1 MEVFMFFLNISAGYM
16 DVFDDGASYYRKDSK
31 KSYRVLIAVVVVLVV
46 LVAYMAWRR
55 QYRAVPNCNKG
66 TADSQ
71 NMCKMFTD
79 LCDSGHGSSSDAK
92 ECVNAVAHCIPFY
105 DRLAA
110 AQSSSG
116 QGVAAKNAAVLA
128 ALASPGL
135 KSCTRAVSRVDPAYV
150 AKLATALDRNACVP
164 SEMST
169 LFSNDSD
176 YHALL
181 NVTQAGAPLLPYAV
195 MVARKMHVCSA
206 S

>member
-1 MEVFMFFLNISAGYM
+1 M
-16 DVFDDGASYYRKDSK
+16 DVLDGTSYYRKDSG
-31 KSYRVLIAVVVVLVV
+31 KSYRVMFAVVVVLVTF
-46 LVAYMAWRR
+46 LVAYMTWRH

-66 TADSQ
+66 TAESQ

-92 ECVNAVAHCIPFY
+92 GCVNAVAHCIPFY

-195 MVARKMHVCSA
+195 RVARKMPVCSA